1 MLLVLL
7 LATIQVIVELLE
19 ILKTIICSTLIALP
33 VFENLTELRGLSD
46 TPIFLSSVSCEGSEE
61 SLLQCKF
68 TLPAGLYIP
77 SLCYSTVG
85 LECQG
90 IVIH

>member
-7 LATIQVIVELLE
+7 LATIQVIVELLA
-19 ILKTIICSTLIALP
+19 ILNYYLLNLIALP

-46 TPIFLSSVSCEGSEE
+46 APIFLSSVSCEGSEE
-61 SLLQCKF
+61 SLLQCKS